1 MTSTIQ
7 AVGRVLRG
15 GGNPKSVPELTS
27 PGLIFRA
34 NCTYLGKHS
43 GRDWYL
49 SPDGLELEVVGARI
63 DPNDPAVATARY
75 FKEPQAGGGYRLQ
88 EVKAYVVGAFA
99 ARTSVKPKVPRPTAP
114 SRPVDALD
122 AVSVF
127 TGKGT
132 RFTSSFRNRGAEG
145 LRRQAVAARR

>member
-1 MTSTIQ
+1 M
-7 AVGRVLRG
+7 
-15 GGNPKSVPELTS
+15 GNPKSVPELTS

-43 GRDWYL
+43 GRDPYL

-63 DPNDPAVATARY
+63 DPNDPAAATARY

-99 ARTSVKPKVPRPTAP
+99 VRTSVTPKVAGHHGRAVRLTRSTRCRCSPERAPAAPVHSATAGPRA
-114 SRPVDALD
+114 
-122 AVSVF
+122 
-127 TGKGT
+127 
-132 RFTSSFRNRGAEG
+132 
-145 LRRQAVAARR
+145 RRQVVAARR